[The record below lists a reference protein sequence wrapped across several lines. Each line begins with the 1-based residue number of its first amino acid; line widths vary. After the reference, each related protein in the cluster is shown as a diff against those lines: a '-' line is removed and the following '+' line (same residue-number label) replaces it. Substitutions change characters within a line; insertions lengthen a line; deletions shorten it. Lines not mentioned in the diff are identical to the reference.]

1 MSVISWSSRAGIA
14 CLWLAAAGASANGGH
29 FLVDDAG
36 IIPPQSCEL
45 ESWVTRADPVTHAT
59 VAPGCNFT
67 GGSGWTMPLE
77 YNLSND
83 DLTAIGLEYKTVLW
97 TSRSGP
103 ALAATGGLRYSRTTS
118 ELDTY
123 YLNIPLSFQPMDS
136 LTLHV
141 NGGVE
146 HDRVLDDTYATW
158 GLAATVK
165 PVTGPVWIVEM
176 YNNDV
181 RQDPIIAGGAR
192 MNIGSTRWTLDLGLA
207 RDTQLDETAYTL
219 GINIPRLF

>member
-1 MSVISWSSRAGIA
+1 MSANFWYYRAGIA
-14 CLWLAAAGASANGGH
+14 CLWLAATGAFANGGQ
-29 FLVDDAG
+29 FLVDDAS

-45 ESWVTRADPVTHAT
+45 ETWVTRADPVTRAT
-59 VAPGCNFT
+59 VSPGCNFT

-77 YNLSND
+77 YNLSDD

-103 ALAATGGLRYSRTTS
+103 ALAATGGLRYNRAAS

-123 YLNIPLSFQPMDS
+123 YLNIPLSVQPVDS
-136 LTLHV
+136 LTLHL

-146 HDRVLDDTYATW
+146 HDRLLDDTYATW
-158 GLAATVK
+158 GLAATLK
-165 PVTGPVWIVEM
+165 PGVGPVWILEM
-176 YNNDV
+176 VDNDS

-192 MNIGSTRWTLDLGLA
+192 MEIGSTRWTMDLGLA